1 MATRRE
7 QRWRPLAGVVSGAA
21 VAAAGALLLG
31 EYNFSGWPIFAGCV
45 LLGLFVSEAVAS
57 AGGRRGLGA
66 GLTSAVLAAAGLTWS
81 AWISS
86 GRDLSQLPSDG
97 WIAVGLGA
105 LAAGLMATSPWRAG
119 GNRPAPSETD

>member
-1 MATRRE
+1 MATRRD
-7 QRWRPLAGVVSGAA
+7 QQWRPLLGVAAGAA

-31 EYNFSGWPIFAGCV
+31 EYNFSGWPIFAGCA

-57 AGGRRGLGA
+57 AGRRRGLGA
-66 GLTSAVLAAAGLTWS
+66 GVLSAVLAAAGLTWS

-97 WIAVGLGA
+97 WVAVALGA
-105 LAAGLMATSPWRAG
+105 FAAGLMALSPWRAG
-119 GNRPAPSETD
+119 DNRPGPSETD